1 MKLPDPVVRFSGRV
15 EEYARHRPRYPR
27 SLLMLLREEM
37 GLLPEWLV
45 ADIGTG
51 TGISA
56 ELFLEN
62 GNAVVGVEPNAEMR
76 SAAKRLRERWPEYRV
91 VEGRA
96 ESTGLARS
104 SVDLVVAGQSFH
116 WFDVDAARAEFAR
129 ILRAPRRVA
138 LLWHTRRM
146 DASPFMRAYEELVLR
161 HSTDYGQ
168 VRHDQLSAERFER
181 FYDGPYERRVLRNTH
196 SLGPDALRGLL
207 LSSSYM
213 PGPGHPRHEAML
225 SDIDPLFAGHAKAG
239 TVQVEY
245 DLDVYWGQLDRS

>member
-27 SLLMLLREEM
+27 SLAMLLREEM
-37 GLLPEWLV
+37 GLLPEWAV
-45 ADIGTG
+45 ADVGTG

-62 GNAVVGVEPNAEMR
+62 GNAVIGVEPNAEMR
-76 SAAKRLRERWPEYRV
+76 LAAERLRERFPSYRV

-96 ESTGLARS
+96 ESTGLVTA
-104 SVDLVVAGQSFH
+104 SVDLLVAGQAFH
-116 WFDVDAARAEFAR
+116 WFDVDAARAEFTR
-129 ILRAPRRVA
+129 ILRPPRRVA
-138 LLWHTRRM
+138 LLWHTRRT

-161 HSTDYGQ
+161 HSTDYTQ
-168 VRHDQLSAERFER
+168 VRHDQLRADRFER
-181 FYDGPYERRVLRNTH
+181 FFGGAYERRVLRNTH
-196 SLGPDALRGLL
+196 PLAHDALRGLV

-225 SDIDPLFAGHAKAG
+225 TDIDALFAEHAKAG
-239 TVQVEY
+239 EVRIEY
-245 DLDVYWGQLDRS
+245 DLDVYWGHLDAE